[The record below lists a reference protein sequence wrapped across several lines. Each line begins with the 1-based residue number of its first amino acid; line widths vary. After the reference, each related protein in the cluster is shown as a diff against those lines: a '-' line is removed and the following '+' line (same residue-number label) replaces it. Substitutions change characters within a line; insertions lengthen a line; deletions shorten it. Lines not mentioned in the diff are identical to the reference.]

1 MDETWVTKICF
12 WARFE
17 LYMRE
22 ENDIQTSWQKFL
34 NFRSKRKRRDGLQLW
49 GDLENIQFQEF
60 FVGLVRE
67 SHEN

>member
-34 NFRSKRKRRDGLQLW
+34 IFEANVNAETASSFGATWKIYNFKNSL
-49 GDLENIQFQEF
+49 
-60 FVGLVRE
+60 
-67 SHEN
+67 